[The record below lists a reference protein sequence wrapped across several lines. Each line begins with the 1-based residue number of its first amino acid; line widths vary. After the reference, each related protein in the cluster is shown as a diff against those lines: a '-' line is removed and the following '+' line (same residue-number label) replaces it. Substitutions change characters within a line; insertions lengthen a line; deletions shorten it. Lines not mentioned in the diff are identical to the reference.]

1 MMEPEV
7 SNQPYQPDRQAM
19 QDAQKAAEFFAQ
31 AGLSRLLTK
40 LYEKYVDRGQVG
52 GQVMLEHCT
61 LNERRDISSF
71 LGKPLYPETTIKVR
85 LTDVEKAL
93 YHSFN
98 CALPDL
104 LRAYFPDQP
113 LVTREERR
121 AKHATY
127 QAHFRSALASI
138 TVELPETSRGRYW
151 LEQGLHGQEWLLS
164 RYKNATAEE
173 QERQLQLA
181 RYIANLLNQLP
192 RPDAPQRLALF
203 AQRTSGDPHT
213 LDPNMPA
220 GRLLLLALNDLNHN
234 TTDINLTQRD
244 RAQELRL
251 YSEAGLLV
259 DTISSSVAIFNLASA
274 VYHNGVPDQLPLAA
288 GQRVLLLPLS
298 QLLEW
303 QHSSPSR
310 PHIYVIENPQ
320 VFEEVVS
327 ALKSD
332 QPLPTCVCTSGWPSR
347 ASLVLLDQFLAVSPA
362 NTLYYSGDFD
372 LKGLQIAAYLIARYP
387 ARCHPWRF
395 DPDSYIFALQSR
407 LETGLPTTHPRP
419 NELDTLSTLP
429 AIFAPLVAM
438 LQEKK
443 TWAYQEGIAR
453 LLVEDILGCDD

>member
-1 MMEPEV
+1 M
-7 SNQPYQPDRQAM
+7 
-19 QDAQKAAEFFAQ
+19 
-31 AGLSRLLTK
+31 
-40 LYEKYVDRGQVG
+40 
-52 GQVMLEHCT
+52 
-61 LNERRDISSF
+61 
-71 LGKPLYPETTIKVR
+71 
-85 LTDVEKAL
+85 
-93 YHSFN
+93 
-98 CALPDL
+98 
-104 LRAYFPDQP
+104 
-113 LVTREERR
+113 
-121 AKHATY
+121 
-127 QAHFRSALASI
+127 
-138 TVELPETSRGRYW
+138 
-151 LEQGLHGQEWLLS
+151 HGQEWLFS
-164 RYKNATAEE
+164 RYKNAPAEE

-181 RYIANLLNQLP
+181 RYIANLLNQMP

-213 LDPNMPA
+213 LDPAMPA
-220 GRLLLLALNDLNHN
+220 GRLLLLALHDLNHN
-234 TTDINLTQRD
+234 ATDIILTQRD

-259 DTISSSVAIFNLASA
+259 DTISSSVAVFNLARA

-303 QHSSPSR
+303 QLSSPSR
-310 PHIYVIENPQ
+310 PHVYVIENPQ
-320 VFEEVVS
+320 VFEEVVA

-347 ASLVLLDQFLAVSPA
+347 ASLVLLDQFLAASPA

-372 LKGLQIAAYLIARYP
+372 LKGLQIAAYLVARYP

-407 LETGLPTTHPRP
+407 LETGLTATHPRP

-429 AIFAPLVAM
+429 AIFAPLVAKM
-438 LQEKK
+438 QEKK

-453 LLVEDILGCDD
+453 LLVEDILGCGA